1 MRGDAWD
8 RGERLLAEFVFRLLR
23 QQPGGRY
30 WGQFWKRFAPG
41 GERLHPGWRV
51 RRVAPRWDPN
61 DVELEPV
68 TKTERSDLLEE
79 VVNSPAAA
87 ATFAEGTERN
97 KAVRQRKY
105 PAIAWSFRGEMPQE
119 R

>member
-1 MRGDAWD
+1 MGP
-8 RGERLLAEFVFRLLR
+8 RGEV
-23 QQPGGRY
+23 PGGVRFPPVATAAWGRY

-61 DVELEPV
+61 DVELEPA
-68 TKTERSDLLEE
+68 TKTELSDLLEE

-87 ATFAEGTERN
+87 ATFAEGTEHN

-105 PAIAWSFRGEMPQE
+105 PAIALSFRDEMPQE

>member
-1 MRGDAWD
+1 MQRDAWD
-8 RGERLLAEFVFRLLR
+8 RGERLCKLAEFVFRLLR

-30 WGQFWKRFAPG
+30 WGQFWKCFAPG

-68 TKTERSDLLEE
+68 TKTERSLEE

-87 ATFAEGTERN
+87 ATNA
-97 KAVRQRKY
+97 AVRQRKY
-105 PAIAWSFRGEMPQE
+105 SALLFRGEMAQE

>member
-1 MRGDAWD
+1 MARPQG
-8 RGERLLAEFVFRLLR
+8 
-23 QQPGGRY
+23 
-30 WGQFWKRFAPG
+30 
-41 GERLHPGWRV
+41 
-51 RRVAPRWDPN
+51 APRWDPN

-97 KAVRQRKY
+97 KAVRQRNY
-105 PAIAWSFRGEMPQE
+105 SAIALSFRGEMPQE